1 MKTRL
6 FLGHATRVILT
17 VLMAG
22 VATLAAA
29 QTLRMGT
36 ATPVQLDPTFASAD
50 SEILVLSNV
59 YDYLVDVNEDNEPVM
74 QLAESYDVSSDGT
87 VWTFTLRDGI
97 TYHSGATFGSE
108 DVVATFERLSDP
120 EAELPTSDLYAN
132 IESIEATGALEVTFT
147 LASPNPFFLYDLSD
161 NHAVIVDADATDL
174 GGTFDGTGP
183 FRVASYEP
191 EDRMRLERHD
201 AYYGE
206 TPGVDTLE
214 LVFFADQSAAVN
226 AMRGGQLDAVLRMS
240 TPLYQSLEGASGI
253 ERIAVSTNAFDL
265 VRLRTDRAP
274 GNDPRVVE
282 ALKLA
287 VDRSVIREV
296 VTGGAGGVAQDTP
309 IGPLYGAYHDP
320 AATPPAQDV
329 DRARELLV
337 EAGYEDGLAL
347 TLNVPDS
354 GDRPDLAVVL
364 KEQLDAAG
372 FDIDVQVQPESV
384 YYGENGWLEVDFG
397 ITGWGSRPTP
407 QFYLETM
414 VACDAVW
421 NEAHYC
427 NPAVDA
433 LIDEAGTTLDEDARA
448 AAYAEIQSIL
458 ASEGPYV
465 IAYFFQQFG
474 AISDTFDGF
483 NLQAFPGRTNLESIA
498 LR

>member
-6 FLGHATRVILT
+6 SFGHAARVILT
-17 VLMAG
+17 ALLAG
-22 VATLAAA
+22 VMTLAAA

-74 QLAESYDVSSDGT
+74 QLASSYDVSPDGT
-87 VWTFTLRDGI
+87 VWTFTLRDGV
-97 TYHSGATFGSE
+97 TYHSGATFGPE
-108 DVVATFERLSDP
+108 DVVATFKRLSDP

-147 LASPNPFFLYDLSD
+147 LTNPNPFFLYDLSD
-161 NHAVIVDADATDL
+161 NHAVVVDADATDL

-191 EDRMRLERHD
+191 EDRMRLERND
-201 AYYGE
+201 AYFGE

-253 ERIAVSTNAFDL
+253 DRLAVSTNAFDL

-287 VDRSVIREV
+287 VDRDVIREV

-320 AATPPAQDV
+320 SATPPAQDA
-329 DRARELLV
+329 DRARELLA

-433 LIDEAGTTLDEDARA
+433 LIDEAGTTLDEDARI

-465 IAYFFQQFG
+465 IPYFFQQFG
-474 AISDTFDGF
+474 AISDSFDGF

>member
-1 MKTRL
+1 MKIRTPQR
-6 FLGHATRVILT
+6 HALRV
-17 VLMAG
+17 MA
-22 VATLAAA
+22 VALLAGMMSVAAA

-59 YDYLVDVNEDNEPVM
+59 YDYLVDVSADNEPVM
-74 QLAESYDVSSDGT
+74 QLAESYDVSEDGT
-87 VWTFTLRDGI
+87 VWTFTLRDGV
-97 TYHSGATFGSE
+97 TFHSGATFGAD
-108 DVVATFERLSDP
+108 DVVATFERLSNPD
-120 EAELPTSDLYAN
+120 ADLPTSDLYAN
-132 IESIEATGALEVTFT
+132 IAGIEATGPLEVTFT
-147 LASPNPFFLYDLSD
+147 LTDPNPFFLYDLSD

-174 GGTFDGTGP
+174 GGTLDGTGP
-183 FRVASYEP
+183 FRVVSYEP
-191 EDRMRLERHD
+191 EDRMRLERND
-201 AYYGE
+201 AYFAE
-206 TPGVDTLE
+206 TPGVEALE

-226 AMRGGQLDAVLRMS
+226 ALRGGQLDAVLRMS
-240 TPLYQSLEGASGI
+240 TPLYQSLEGANGI
-253 ERIAVSTNAFDL
+253 DRIAVSTNAFDL

-296 VTGGAGGVAQDTP
+296 VTAGAGGVAQDTP
-309 IGPLYGAYHDP
+309 IGPLYGNYHDP
-320 AATPPAQDV
+320 AATPPAQDQA
-329 DRARELLV
+329 RARTLLA

-433 LIDEAGTTLDEDARA
+433 LIDEAGTTLDEDARIE
-448 AAYAEIQSIL
+448 AYAEIQRIL

-465 IAYFFQQFG
+465 IPYFFQQFG
-474 AISDTFDGF
+474 AISDTYQGF
-483 NLQAFPGRTNLESIA
+483 NLLAFPGRTNLETIS